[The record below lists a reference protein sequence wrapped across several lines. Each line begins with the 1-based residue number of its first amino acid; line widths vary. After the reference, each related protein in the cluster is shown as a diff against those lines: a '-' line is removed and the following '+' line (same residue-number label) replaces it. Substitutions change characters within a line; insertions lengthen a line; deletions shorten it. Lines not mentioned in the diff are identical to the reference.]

1 MLRYRLEGD
10 GAPLLLIHGWGMT
23 YTIWQNLAPLL
34 RPYFQLI
41 MVELPGLGGSPEAN
55 PEQPYYPACAEAL
68 EELRQALNIG
78 QWSILAYS
86 SGTRA
91 AEAYLQRYSQF
102 VNRAVFLCPIYL
114 TEICSLGVRLL
125 HDVYSF
131 PTFTR
136 WLFSKWRL
144 YGLVRAL
151 GFNGLHHDYSRVW
164 KNEIELQ
171 RTEILVRSL
180 CELPGRGRAPF
191 DLPAVPTLFVWG
203 SRDALT
209 ARPRRPRPNDV
220 FIPTTHGAPMLA
232 ASSIAAAVMPFL
244 IEGKLTSAARRGEW
258 GRRRFKSPLRGHA
271 KIKSV
276 QRLLKRSEQGT
287 RRLRST
293 HPNPRART

>member
-1 MLRYRLEGD
+1 MLRYRLEGN

-34 RPYFQLI
+34 QPYFQLI
-41 MVELPGLGGSPEAN
+41 MVELPGLGGSPEIS

-68 EELRQALNIG
+68 EELRQTLNIG

-91 AEAYLQRYSQF
+91 AEAYLQRYAQY

-114 TEICSLGVRLL
+114 TEICSLGIRLL
-125 HDVYSF
+125 HDVYPF

-151 GFNGLHHDYSRVW
+151 GFNGLHHDYSRTW

-171 RTEILVRSL
+171 PTDILVRSL
-180 CELPGRGRAPF
+180 CDLPGRGRAPF
-191 DLPAVPTLFVWG
+191 NLPAVPTLFVWG

-232 ASSIAAAVMPFL
+232 ASSIAAVVVPFL
-244 IEGKLTSAARRGEW
+244 AEGKLTSVTRRDDW
-258 GRRRFKSPLRGHA
+258 GQRRFKSPLRGRTRIRSGA
-271 KIKSV
+271 
-276 QRLLKRSEQGT
+276 QLLNRTEQKA
-287 RRLRST
+287 RRLR
-293 HPNPRART
+293 RTPPGTRT